1 VVCSVLFE
9 SLALALLGGVAG
21 GGLAYAEF
29 DGFKAST
36 LNWSSFSQVSFAFDV
51 TPALLVQAVFFALL
65 MGLIGGLLPAIRA
78 ARLPVV
84 AALREA

>member
-1 VVCSVLFE
+1 VLVE
-9 SLALALLGGVAG
+9 SLLLALAGGVMG
-21 GGLAYAEF
+21 GGLAYAAF

-51 TPALLVQAVFFALL
+51 TPALLVQAIFFALL
-65 MGLIGGLLPAIRA
+65 MGIFGGLLPAIRA
-78 ARLPVV
+78 ARLPVG